1 MTMFRIISKSGS
13 KSRRRRTGN
22 TLVEA
27 SLVMPVLIYL
37 VLGAMQFGYYF
48 FVKNTLQAAARE
60 GCRSGIV
67 LNSDNTNVTQAVA
80 GYLKAAGLNSS
91 TTTLDSK
98 YTLKI
103 ESPQGTSTNA
113 MTLTSGSSLCVTI
126 QATWGNV
133 GLLMLP
139 PQLGGLNNAKIVAG
153 VSVMRKEG

>member
-1 MTMFRIISKSGS
+1 MLRIISKSGS
-13 KSRRRRTGN
+13 NARRRRTGN

-27 SLVMPVLIYL
+27 SLVLPVLCWL
-37 VLGAMQFGYYF
+37 VLGALQFGYYF
-48 FVKNTLQAAARE
+48 FVKNTLQGAARE

-67 LNSDNTNVTQAVA
+67 SNNDNTNVTQAVA
-80 GYLKAAGLNSS
+80 AYLKAAGLNSS
-91 TTTLDSK
+91 TTTLDAK

-113 MTLTSGSSLCVTI
+113 MTLSTGSSLYVTI

-139 PQLGGLNNAKIVAG
+139 PQLGGLNNAKTVAG